1 MSVPETELIKRLMQK
16 GIMRTLHQEI
26 EVELARELAEDI
38 GFEVYV
44 VEAPEVAT
52 YKSSEAPSVKGN
64 VAPDGY
70 SAVVTFVGH
79 TGHGKTSLFDAV
91 GQTRLLRKSVPMHG
105 ITRQLGGYHL
115 GLNTKISNISQL
127 NFIDNPDLLTLS
139 GTTDCH
145 SKDTNIAILVVAADE
160 GVKQQTIDAINS
172 VKGAGI
178 PIIVALNKIDKAGAN
193 SDRVLSQLMEHGLLA
208 ERYGGNTI
216 TCEVVATELTGVG
229 ELLDMIVLVALAA
242 G

>member
-1 MSVPETELIKRLMQK
+1 MSLPETELIKRLMQK
-16 GIMRTLHQEI
+16 GIMCTWNQQI
-26 EVELARELAEDI
+26 EVELARGLAEDL

-44 VEAPEVAT
+44 VEAPEVET
-52 YKSSEAPSVKGN
+52 YKSSEAPSVKEN
-64 VAPDGY
+64 VALDGV

-79 TGHGKTSLFDAV
+79 TGHGKTSLFDAI
-91 GQTRLLRKSVPMHG
+91 GQTRLLRKTVPVHG

-115 GLNTKISNISQL
+115 GLNTKISNITQL
-127 NFIDNPDLLTLS
+127 NFFDNLDLHTLS
-139 GTTDCH
+139 GTTGHCG
-145 SKDTNIAILVVAADE
+145 KDTNIAILVVAADE

-172 VKGAGI
+172 VKGAGM
-178 PIIVALNKIDKAGAN
+178 PIIVAVNKIDKAGAN

-208 ERYGGNTI
+208 EKYGGNTI
-216 TCEVVATELTGVG
+216 TCEVVATKRKGVD